1 MAQFFW
7 GSTVSINV
15 DKFDTHKHHRKRHLL
30 ATSERDSVGQSHAK
44 DDCFFFVYCVAAPVT
59 NLDHMCRHNLDIKN
73 MVQDE
78 NDIVKL
84 YYIHQN

>member
-1 MAQFFW
+1 MWTNLIRINTIAKDTCWPPLSVIVW
-7 GSTVSINV
+7 GSHMPRMTV
-15 DKFDTHKHHRKRHLL
+15 
-30 ATSERDSVGQSHAK
+30 
-44 DDCFFFVYCVAAPVT
+44 FFVYCVAAPVT

-78 NDIVKL
+78 NDIVQL